1 MLCNDIYSFTPTGK
15 IENDIKAF
23 LLKYNKEFTYK
34 HSIRV
39 ANEAK
44 KIAEKFHV
52 DKEKAAIAGY
62 LHDISGIFPNEE
74 RIAVAEEFGV
84 EIVEAERKFPMIIH
98 QKLSRVIAKEIF
110 KVEDE
115 EILNA
120 ICCHTTLRK
129 HATKMDLVLFVADKI
144 EWDQKGT
151 PPYLIEIKKGLEK
164 SLEKAA
170 FVYIS
175 YLWERKDTLKV
186 IHPWLEEAYWD
197 LKGIVQEKG
206 QGNAIKRICESNISR
221 SYIST
226 LLIFL
231 VGKSFTF

>member
-15 IENDIKAF
+15 IDNDIKAF

-151 PPYLIEIKKGLEK
+151 PPYLIEIKKRIGKIFGK
-164 SLEKAA
+164 SS
-170 FVYIS
+170 FCIYF
-175 YLWERKDTLKV
+175 
-186 IHPWLEEAYWD
+186 
-197 LKGIVQEKG
+197 
-206 QGNAIKRICESNISR
+206 
-221 SYIST
+221 
-226 LLIFL
+226 IF
-231 VGKSFTF
+231 VGKGRYIESYTSVARRSILGFKKNCTVERTRKCN